1 MWGLGFDWDTN
12 KENKNVLKNKLGLNT
27 WFRLQRKRKNY
38 NGKIIFVIN
47 FYYQF
52 NKMVSENFPINF
64 KMFSG
69 LFYYYHHFYL
79 LSKASI

>member
-27 WFRLQRKRKNY
+27 WICIQRKRKNF

-47 FYYQF
+47 F
-52 NKMVSENFPINF
+52 
-64 KMFSG
+64 
-69 LFYYYHHFYL
+69 
-79 LSKASI
+79 